1 MIFGVRKKMSGV
13 STDTGNMEV
22 LHLFGSEEQKK
33 TWLEPL
39 LRGEIRSC
47 FCMTGN
53 SSCST
58 ERFLF
63 TFFKFVL
70 FKYSMLFKG
79 VAPRLCMTLNTL
91 GWSNWLTFSE
101 LKPLG
106 LDE

>member
-1 MIFGVRKKMSGV
+1 
-13 STDTGNMEV
+13 MEV
-22 LHLFGSEEQKK
+22 LHMFGSEEQKK

-58 ERFLF
+58 EGFLF
-63 TFFKFVL
+63 PFLKFVL
-70 FKYSMLFKG
+70 VKYSMLFEG

-91 GWSNWLTFSE
+91 GWSNWADIFRNETTG
-101 LKPLG
+101 PG
-106 LDE
+106 